1 MDVMENERCTT
12 HDDFYPLLF
21 AMQER

>member
-1 MDVMENERCTT
+1 MDVMENERSTT